1 MWARK
6 RNSTLE
12 KGVFLMGIYTII
24 NVPQELPAKHKK
36 RPEKPLS
43 FFERR
48 VKNVSIHDHTT
59 K

>member
-24 NVPQELPAKHKK
+24 KVPQELPAKHKK

-43 FFERR
+43 FFE
-48 VKNVSIHDHTT
+48 KESKECINS
-59 K
+59 

>member
-1 MWARK
+1 MWACK

-24 NVPQELPAKHKK
+24 KGPQELPAKHKK

-43 FFERR
+43 FFE
-48 VKNVSIHDHTT
+48 KESKECINS
-59 K
+59 